1 MKKIVISILAIL
13 FLLFLFLFWGGKVYT
28 KYTINSEIDELRSSV
43 NFKNKKIF
51 YFSQIENQPKLIK
64 KYFKTVID
72 DSSQI
77 PNFITLNQ
85 SGEIKTEENSNWLK
99 IKSAEY
105 FTTQKP
111 NLLLDAEIGNSKF
124 FWIEIVD
131 SYLKSK
137 GNTLIKINSS
147 VTIGDSWGI
156 EIDKSNLFKYLSEAV
171 YFPSSLLPSENL
183 IWNILDSNIAEIKFT
198 NSKTS
203 VVAKLFFSENETI
216 NKIETLDKFR
226 PMNDNYKESLFTIY
240 FSDYKKYNSFLIPTY
255 CEVEWELEKGKF
267 KFGKFKIDNIKY
279 E

>member
-1 MKKIVISILAIL
+1 MKKILFSVIAIL
-13 FLLFLFLFWGGKVYT
+13 FLLFLFLFLGGKFYT
-28 KYTINSEIDELRSSV
+28 KYTVDSKITDLRNSINFNS
-43 NFKNKKIF
+43 KKIF
-51 YFSQIENQPKLIK
+51 IHSQIQNEPKLIQKFYK
-64 KYFKTVID
+64 KVVD
-72 DSSQI
+72 DSSPI

-99 IKSAEY
+99 IKSTEY
-105 FTTQKP
+105 FTSQKP
-111 NLLLDAEIGNSKF
+111 NLLWDAEIGNSKF

-131 SYLKSK
+131 SYLRRK

-171 YFPSSLLPSENL
+171 YFPTSLLPSKNL
-183 IWNILDSNIAEIKFT
+183 KWNILDSNIAEIKFT
-198 NSKTS
+198 DDKTS
-203 VVAKLFFSENETI
+203 VVAKLFFNNDGTI
-216 NKIETLDKFR
+216 SNIETLDKFR

-240 FSDYKKYNSFLIPTY
+240 FSNYKKYNSFLIPTY
-255 CEVEWELEKGKF
+255 CEVEWDLENGKF